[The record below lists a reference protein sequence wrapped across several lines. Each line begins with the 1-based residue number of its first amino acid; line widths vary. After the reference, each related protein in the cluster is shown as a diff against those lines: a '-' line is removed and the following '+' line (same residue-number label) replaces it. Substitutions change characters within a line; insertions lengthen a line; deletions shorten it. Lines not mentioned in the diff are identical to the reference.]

1 MSSGRYVMSWR
12 VLCLHVAARSSL
24 RVDCQFVE
32 PFHLVESVYI
42 DESARRVGLHRRVGA
57 IEHSG

>member
-12 VLCLHVAARSSL
+12 VSCLH
-24 RVDCQFVE
+24 
-32 PFHLVESVYI
+32 VESVYI
-42 DESARRVGLHRRVGA
+42 VESARRVGLHRRVGA